1 MKKFFLLS
9 LACCLSFAALAQN
22 PDSLARQHQKEMRA
36 AMAEARLVMKDVHK
50 EVQQAFAVLRQEFQ
64 KNFEGDWLAL
74 NAQASESLQSLNEEL
89 HELSLNLSQKGQ
101 TLYKEALVQFS
112 EASTAQPTVKEE
124 RKVGAFTRL
133 DISSAF
139 VVELKKGPKH
149 ELVIECQEK
158 YLPYIK
164 TEVRAGELNIYIDSK
179 VLPKLRSIEGPLR
192 AYITMPELQ
201 SVELSGACRL
211 TTQDAFSSDKF
222 SVDLSG
228 ASSIKGLSIKAKEGM
243 IETSGASS
251 VQMNVSFDR
260 ATIDLSGVSS
270 STLTG
275 DIKKLGIE
283 LSGAS
288 KIEYSGQSEQ
298 VACDLSGTSRLILKG
313 SATTLHC
320 EASGASSM
328 DASAFKVQTA
338 HIDASGGSRLSVSA
352 TESIQ
357 PSLSGASRLNVIGQ
371 PQITNRSL
379 SSGASIHFAN

>member
-1 MKKFFLLS
+1 MKKIFLLS
-9 LACCLSFAALAQN
+9 IACCLSFAALAQN
-22 PDSLARQHQKEMRA
+22 ADSLARNAERAQYEAARAQYETARTQHQKEMRA

-50 EVQQAFAVLRQEFQ
+50 EVQQAFAELRQEFQ
-64 KNFEGDWLAL
+64 ENFEGDWLAL
-74 NAQASESLQSLNEEL
+74 NAR
-89 HELSLNLSQKGQ
+89 
-101 TLYKEALVQFS
+101 V
-112 EASTAQPTVKEE
+112 STSQPTVKDE
-124 RKVGAFTRL
+124 RKVGTFTRL

-211 TTQDAFSSDKF
+211 TTRDAFSSDKF
-222 SVDLSG
+222 SADLSG

-260 ATIDLSGVSS
+260 ATIDISGVSS

-275 DIKKLGIE
+275 DIKKLSIE

-313 SATTLHC
+313 SATILHC

-328 DASAFKVQTA
+328 DASTFKVQTA